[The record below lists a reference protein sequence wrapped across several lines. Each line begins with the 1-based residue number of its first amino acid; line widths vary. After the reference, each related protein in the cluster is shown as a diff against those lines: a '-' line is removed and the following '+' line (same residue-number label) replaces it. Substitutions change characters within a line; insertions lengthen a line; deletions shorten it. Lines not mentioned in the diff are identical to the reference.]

1 MRRRRRVSGTLGG
14 QASVPRTRVV
24 ASAPSISDDV
34 SMWQPIWISLG
45 SVVGVVVAVWA
56 SRRRRARNVRHDL
69 GTISGQWINEQRM
82 HQERDDR

>member
-1 MRRRRRVSGTLGG
+1 
-14 QASVPRTRVV
+14 VV

-34 SMWQPIWISLG
+34 SMWQPIWISIG

-56 SRRRRARNVRHDL
+56 SRRMRRARNVRHDL